1 MSREAELSELFAHCS
16 DVVFLPLVSS
26 EDQQSLLVYCE
37 GLADVRHMQEVVLP
51 QLDQFLAKGDLRS
64 LPLNPLL
71 EEQDY
76 WVERLFAGDLL
87 LFLQDLPPFTWD
99 ISNRPQRSTE
109 EANTEVSIKGP
120 RDGFV
125 EDLSANIALMRKR
138 MRTLSMACETYT
150 LGTHSRTR
158 VSMLYLKDAAP
169 PDLVTTMRDRL
180 AECQNKKN
188 INSAIL
194 EQRLSDHTYSLFPLL
209 DYTGRPDFAI
219 YMLFE
224 GKVIVLVDGSPLAL
238 IAPVTLLELIK
249 SPEDDQYPIA
259 YVWMERILR
268 LGGIFIGVFLPGFW
282 IALSAYN
289 VEEFPFQLLATITQ
303 GRKGLPFSAPM
314 ELFGI
319 LFIFEFLREAGA
331 RLPKT
336 VGQTLALVGALII
349 GDASIRA
356 GLTSPSMLF
365 IGSLTVVASFTLINQ
380 SLSGAVTVARF
391 AVFLLSSILGIYGFV
406 LSLLIIAYYLSTLTS
421 FGRPYILNH
430 SSNFLNTLIRVLFR
444 PLIDIFKQG
453 SKSEEQERGM
463 K

>member
-1 MSREAELSELFAHCS
+1 MSREAKLQEIFAHCA
-16 DVVFLPLVSS
+16 DVSFLRLVSPN
-26 EDQQSLLVYCE
+26 DQTSLLVYCE
-37 GLADVRHMQEVVLP
+37 GLANVRQMHEVVLP
-51 QLDQFLAKGDLRS
+51 QIEHFLDKGDFRS
-64 LPLNPLL
+64 LPLIPLL
-71 EEQDY
+71 DDQDY
-76 WVERLFAGDLL
+76 WIERLFAGDLL
-87 LFLQDLPPFTWD
+87 LFLGEAPPFTWD
-99 ISNRPQRSTE
+99 ISNRPQRNTE

-125 EDLSANIALMRKR
+125 EDLTANVALVRKR
-138 MRTLSMACETYT
+138 LRTLSLAVETFT
-150 LGTHSRTR
+150 LGTFSRTQ
-158 VSMLYLKDAAP
+158 VSMLYMRDTAP
-169 PDLVTTMRDRL
+169 PDLIESVRERL
-180 AECQNKKN
+180 LDCQTKKN

-194 EQRLSDHTYSLFPLL
+194 EQRLSDHTYSIFPLV

-224 GKVIVLVDGSPLAL
+224 GKVAVMVDGSPVAL

-249 SPEDDQYPIA
+249 SPEDDQYPIV
-259 YVWMERILR
+259 YVWLERILR
-268 LGGIFIGVFLPGFW
+268 LGGIFISVFLPGFW

-289 VEEFPFQLLATITQ
+289 VEEFPFQLLATISQ
-303 GRKGLPFSAPM
+303 GRRGLPFSAPM

-391 AVFLLSSILGIYGFV
+391 AVFLLASTLGIYGFII
-406 LSLLIIAYYLSTLTS
+406 SLLLMVYYLSTLTS
-421 FGRPYILNH
+421 FGRPYVLNH
-430 SSNFLNTLIRVLFR
+430 SANFLMTLVKVLFR
-444 PLIDIFKQG
+444 PLISIFKQNDS
-453 SKSEEQERGM
+453 SKGGLQ
-463 K
+463 

>member
-1 MSREAELSELFAHCS
+1 M
-16 DVVFLPLVSS
+16 
-26 EDQQSLLVYCE
+26 
-37 GLADVRHMQEVVLP
+37 
-51 QLDQFLAKGDLRS
+51 
-64 LPLNPLL
+64 
-71 EEQDY
+71 
-76 WVERLFAGDLL
+76 L
-87 LFLQDLPPFTWD
+87 LFLQDLPPFTWN
-99 ISNRPQRSTE
+99 ISNRPQRTTE

-125 EDLSANIALMRKR
+125 EDLSANIALVRKR

-150 LGTHSRTR
+150 LGTHSRTK
-158 VSMLYLKDAAP
+158 VSMLYIKDATP
-169 PDLVTTMRDRL
+169 PDLVESMRDRL
-180 AECQNKKN
+180 AECQSKKN

-194 EQRLSDHTYSLFPLL
+194 EQTLSDHTYSLFPLL

-219 YMLFE
+219 YRLFE

-249 SPEDDQYPIA
+249 SPEDDQYPII
-259 YVWMERILR
+259 YVWLERFLR

-282 IALSAYN
+282 IALSVYN

-303 GRKGLPFSAPM
+303 GRQELPFSAPM

-319 LFIFEFLREAGA
+319 LMIFELLREAGA

-365 IGSLTVVASFTLINQ
+365 IGSLTVVASFTLVNQ

-406 LSLLIIAYYLSTLTS
+406 LSLLIIVYYLSTLTS
-421 FGRPYILNH
+421 FGRPYVLNH
-430 SSNFLNTLIRVLFR
+430 SSNFLNSLSKVLFR
-444 PLIDIFKQG
+444 PLIDNFRQKKQDRAL
-453 SKSEEQERGM
+453 K
-463 K
+463 

>member
-1 MSREAELSELFAHCS
+1 MSREAELHELFAHCS
-16 DVVFLPLVSS
+16 DVILLRLVSS
-26 EDQQSLLVYCE
+26 EEQQSLLVYCE
-37 GLADVRHMQEVVLP
+37 GLTDVRHMQEVVLP
-51 QLDQFLAKGDLRS
+51 QLNQFLAKGDLRS
-64 LPLNPLL
+64 LPLIPLL
-71 EEQDY
+71 DEQEF

-87 LFLQDLPPFTWD
+87 LFLPDLPPFTWD
-99 ISNRPQRSTE
+99 ISNRPQRTTE

-125 EDLSANIALMRKR
+125 EDLSANIALVRKR
-138 MRTLSMACETYT
+138 MRTLLLACESYT
-150 LGTHSRTR
+150 IGTRSRTR
-158 VSMLYLKDAAP
+158 VSMLYMRDAAP
-169 PDLVTTMRDRL
+169 ADLVVTMRDRL
-180 AECQNKKN
+180 AECNSKKN

-224 GKVIVLVDGSPLAL
+224 GKVIVMVDGSPVAL

-259 YVWMERILR
+259 YVWLERILR

-391 AVFLLSSILGIYGFV
+391 AVFLLSSVLGIYGFV
-406 LSLLIIAYYLSTLTS
+406 LSLLIMVYYLSTLTS
-421 FGRPYILNH
+421 FGRPYVLNH
-430 SSNFLNTLIRVLFR
+430 SSNFLNTLVKVLFR
-444 PLIDIFKQG
+444 PLIGIFKQG
-453 SKSEEQERGM
+453 NQEGGI

>member
-1 MSREAELSELFAHCS
+1 MSREAELQEVFAHCA
-16 DVVFLPLVSS
+16 DVSFLRLVSS
-26 EDQQSLLVYCE
+26 DDQTILPIYCE
-37 GLADVRHMQEVVLP
+37 GLANIRQMHEVVLP
-51 QLDQFLAKGDLRS
+51 QLKHSLGKGDIRS
-64 LPLNPLL
+64 LPLIPLIDDQ
-71 EEQDY
+71 EY

-87 LFLQDLPPFTWD
+87 LFLGDSPPFTWD
-99 ISNRPQRSTE
+99 ISNRPQRNTE

-125 EDLSANIALMRKR
+125 EDLNANVALIRKR
-138 MRTLSMACETYT
+138 LRTLSLACETFT
-150 LGTHSRTR
+150 LGTRSKTR
-158 VSMLYLKDAAP
+158 VSMLYMRDAAP
-169 PDLVTTMRDRL
+169 LDLVESMRERL
-180 AECQNKKN
+180 LDCKAKKN

-194 EQRLSDHTYSLFPLL
+194 EQRLSDHTYSLFPLV
-209 DYTGRPDFAI
+209 DYSGRPDYAI

-224 GKVIVLVDGSPLAL
+224 GKAIVIIDGSPVAL

-249 SPEDDQYPIA
+249 SPEDDQYPIVF
-259 YVWMERILR
+259 VWLERILR
-268 LGGIFIGVFLPGFW
+268 LGGIFIAVFLPGFW
-282 IALSAYN
+282 IALTSYN
-289 VEEFPFQLLATITQ
+289 VEEFPFQLLATISQ
-303 GRKGLPFSAPM
+303 GRRGLPFSAPM

-356 GLTSPSMLF
+356 GITSPSMLF

-380 SLSGAVTVARF
+380 SLSGAVTVSRF

-406 LSLLIIAYYLSTLTS
+406 ISLLIMVYYLSTLTS
-421 FGRPYILNH
+421 FGRPYVLNH
-430 SSNFLNTLIRVLFR
+430 SSNFLMTLVKVLFR
-444 PLIDIFKQG
+444 PLIYIFKQNG
-453 SKSEEQERGM
+453 NSKGGL